1 MDIADFD
8 HIRVFNM
15 TGKQVW
21 ESRIDSERINI
32 SQASLPQG
40 IYVVTLNG
48 SKKIF
53 TQKVLLR

>member
-8 HIRVFNM
+8 QIRVFNI

-21 ESRIDSERINI
+21 ESRIDSELINLT
-32 SQASLPQG
+32 QANLPQG
-40 IYVVTLNG
+40 IYIVSLNG